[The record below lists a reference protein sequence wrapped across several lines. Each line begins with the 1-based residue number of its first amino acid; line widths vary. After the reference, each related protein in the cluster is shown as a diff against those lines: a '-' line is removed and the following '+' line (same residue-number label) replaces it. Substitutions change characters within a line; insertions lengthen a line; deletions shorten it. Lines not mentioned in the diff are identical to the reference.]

1 MRARIGKAGLG
12 SANEHGLTSVNGKTG
27 PNAIC
32 RDRLPLLPENV
43 IQVSRKM
50 IQESVGSDSS
60 SLRK

>member
-12 SANEHGLTSVNGKTG
+12 SANEHGLASVNGATG

-32 RDRLPLLPENV
+32 RNHLPLLPENV
-43 IQVSRKM
+43 IQVSRKV